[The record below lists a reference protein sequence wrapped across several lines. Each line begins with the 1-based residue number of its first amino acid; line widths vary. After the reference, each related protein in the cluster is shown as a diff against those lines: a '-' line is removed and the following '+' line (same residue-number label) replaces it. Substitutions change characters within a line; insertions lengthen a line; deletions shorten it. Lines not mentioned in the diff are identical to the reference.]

1 MVVMGH
7 RIERKIEIDEFLDS
21 IGGYSEERI
30 ECTKHTFFR
39 LSEKQ
44 RKIFKPE
51 DILRYILEQKP
62 ILVGIQYNGAYAV
75 FYDYKE
81 NDVIR
86 IVLDIKPNQIEVV
99 TFYIIDKKQIPI
111 IK

>member
-1 MVVMGH
+1 MVVTGH
-7 RIERKIEIDEFLDS
+7 RIESKIEVKEFLDLLES
-21 IGGYSEERI
+21 YSKDKI

-44 RKIFKPE
+44 RKIFKSE
-51 DILRYILEQKP
+51 GILKYLLEQKP
-62 ILVGIQYNGAYAV
+62 ILVGIQRNGAYAV
-75 FYDYKE
+75 FYDYNE

-86 IVLDIKPNQIEVV
+86 IVLDIKPNKIEVV
-99 TFYIIDKKQIPI
+99 TFYIIDKKQVPI